1 MHGSPA
7 LPPPPPHKPTPQ
19 HPRLMTRLTIRGR
32 ENLATPG
39 FYMPNR
45 LSPQAL
51 RCLHELLDGRVSY
64 LVDIHFPPAD
74 HLEELVQELGG
85 RLLRFDLRQT
95 TPRDMRELMLGE
107 LSAERSLIFLPGD
120 AARLIGT
127 LSNVPSPFLQHL
139 GSVHIAP
146 IPVFLGYYGESAA
159 PLYSDRDSTLHQ
171 QLRIMPRLSPGPQT
185 GARLLAAWMEQSAEL
200 FSEQSWLSGSLT
212 EQLVRS
218 MRRHPDTPIIDGM
231 TGSRV
236 SFAKALGVALLLA
249 RRLKRDYPGEK
260 RLGLL
265 LPPSAGTVIATL
277 GCLLAGITPVM
288 LNYASSHA
296 AFASAVKQAEL
307 RRYITARAFRAKLPD
322 FPWPE
327 ESNLIFLEAL
337 IADLG
342 KAALIGSILLA
353 RSAPAGLLCRLSRA
367 GQRRDRDEAVILFT
381 SGSSGEPKGVTLTH
395 RMLLANVAQSA
406 SRLDLSDSRFLCSL
420 PVFHS
425 FGLTVTML
433 LPLLTGHP
441 MCTHPNPTDARAL
454 CELVRRHRLT
464 LLCATPTF
472 ARAMLRRAKPDSFAS
487 VRQFIVGAEKLQP
500 ELAAEF
506 RERFHLELLEGYGLT
521 EASPVCSVNLPDVPP
536 TDNCRYYI
544 PGRVAGSVGAPLPGI
559 AVRITDTDD
568 DTRCL
573 PLTEQGM
580 IWLKGANIFTG
591 YIGRPELNAE
601 IIRDGWY
608 KTGDIGHLDLNGFIT
623 LGGRLARFSKIGGE
637 MVPHEVVEQAIAR
650 ILNLSSEDGIRLAVT
665 GIPDAQKG
673 EALVLLSALPE
684 HQRSSEEKQR
694 LAELRSS
701 LSEQKLPNLWVP
713 RHIVPVEE
721 IPLLPTGKLDLRA
734 CRLLAEEALLHSPSN
749 SPAPP
754 RP

>member
-1 MHGSPA
+1 M
-7 LPPPPPHKPTPQ
+7 PP
-19 HPRLMTRLTIRGR
+19 LSIRGR
-32 ENLATPG
+32 ENLASPG

-85 RLLRFDLRQT
+85 RLLRFDFRQT
-95 TPRDMRELMLGE
+95 NPRDMRELMLGE
-107 LSAERSLIFLPGD
+107 LSAGRSLIFVPGD

-127 LSNVPSPFLQHL
+127 LSNVPAPFLQHL

-146 IPVFLGYYGESAA
+146 IPVFLGYYGTSAET
-159 PLYSDRDSTLHQ
+159 LYSDRDTTLHQ
-171 QLRIMPRLSPGPQT
+171 QLCIMPRLSPGPQT

-231 TGSRV
+231 TGSRT
-236 SFAKALGVALLLA
+236 SFAKALGVALLVA

-265 LPPSAGTVIATL
+265 LPPGAGAVIATL

-296 AFASAVKQAEL
+296 AFASAVRQAEL

-327 ESNLIFLEAL
+327 ESSLIFLEAL
-337 IADLG
+337 IAGLG
-342 KAALIGSILLA
+342 KAALIAGVLFA

-381 SGSSGEPKGVTLTH
+381 SGSSGEPKGVALTH

-406 SRLDLSDSRFLCSL
+406 TRLDLSDSRFLCSL

-506 RERFHLELLEGYGLT
+506 RERFNLELLEGYGLT

-536 TDNCRYYI
+536 SGACRYYI

-568 DTRCL
+568 DTRRL
-573 PLTEQGM
+573 PLTERGM
-580 IWLKGANIFTG
+580 IWLKGSNIFTG
-591 YIGRPELNAE
+591 YIGRPELNAT

-623 LGGRLARFSKIGGE
+623 LGGRLSRFSKIGGE

-650 ILNLSSEDGIRLAVT
+650 LLNLSPDGGMRLAVT

-684 HQRSSEEKQR
+684 HQRSSEEKQH
-694 LAELRSS
+694 LAELRSG
-701 LSEQKLPNLWVP
+701 LSEQKLPNLWAP

-734 CRLLAEEALLHSPSN
+734 CRLLAEEALLHSPGN

-754 RP
+754 QP

>member
-1 MHGSPA
+1 M
-7 LPPPPPHKPTPQ
+7 PP
-19 HPRLMTRLTIRGR
+19 LSIRGR
-32 ENLATPG
+32 ENLASPG

-85 RLLRFDLRQT
+85 RLLRFDFRQT
-95 TPRDMRELMLGE
+95 NPREMRELMLGE
-107 LSAERSLIFLPGD
+107 LSAGRSLIFVPGD

-127 LSNVPSPFLQHL
+127 LSNVPAPFLQHL

-146 IPVFLGYYGESAA
+146 IPVFLGYYGTSAET
-159 PLYSDRDSTLHQ
+159 LYSDRDTTLHQ
-171 QLRIMPRLSPGPQT
+171 QLCIMPRLSPGPQT

-231 TGSRV
+231 TGSRT
-236 SFAKALGVALLLA
+236 SFAKALGVALLVA

-265 LPPSAGTVIATL
+265 LPPGAGAVIATL

-296 AFASAVKQAEL
+296 AFASAVRQAEL
-307 RRYITARAFRAKLPD
+307 RRYITARTFRAKLPD

-327 ESNLIFLEAL
+327 ESSLIFLEAL
-337 IADLG
+337 IAGLG
-342 KAALIGSILLA
+342 KAALIAGVLFA

-381 SGSSGEPKGVTLTH
+381 SGSSGEPKGVALTH

-406 SRLDLSDSRFLCSL
+406 TRLDLTDSRFLCSL

-500 ELAAEF
+500 ELAAEY

-536 TDNCRYYI
+536 SGACRYYI

-568 DTRCL
+568 DTRRL
-573 PLTEQGM
+573 PLTERGM
-580 IWLKGANIFTG
+580 IWLKGSNIFTG
-591 YIGRPELNAE
+591 YIGRPELNAT

-623 LGGRLARFSKIGGE
+623 LGGRLSRFSKIGGE

-650 ILNLSSEDGIRLAVT
+650 LLNLSPDGGMRLAVT

-694 LAELRSS
+694 LAELRSG
-701 LSEQKLPNLWVP
+701 LSEQKLPNLWAP

-754 RP
+754 QP

>member
-1 MHGSPA
+1 M
-7 LPPPPPHKPTPQ
+7 PP
-19 HPRLMTRLTIRGR
+19 LSIRGR
-32 ENLATPG
+32 EHLASPG

-85 RLLRFDLRQT
+85 RLLRFDFRQT
-95 TPRDMRELMLGE
+95 NPRDMRELMLGE
-107 LSAERSLIFLPGD
+107 LSAGRSLIFVPGD

-127 LSNVPSPFLQHL
+127 LSNVPAPFLQHL

-146 IPVFLGYYGESAA
+146 IPVFLGYYGTSAET
-159 PLYSDRDSTLHQ
+159 LYSDRDTTLHQ
-171 QLRIMPRLSPGPQT
+171 QLCIMPRLSPGPQT

-231 TGSRV
+231 TGSRT
-236 SFAKALGVALLLA
+236 SFAKALGVALLVA

-265 LPPSAGTVIATL
+265 LPPGAGAVIATL

-296 AFASAVKQAEL
+296 AFASAVRQAEL

-327 ESNLIFLEAL
+327 ESSLIFLEAL

-342 KAALIGSILLA
+342 KAALIAGVLFA

-381 SGSSGEPKGVTLTH
+381 SGSSGEPKGVALTH

-406 SRLDLSDSRFLCSL
+406 TRLDLSDSRFLCSL

-506 RERFHLELLEGYGLT
+506 RERFNLELLEGYGLT

-536 TDNCRYYI
+536 SGACRYYI

-568 DTRCL
+568 DTRRL
-573 PLTEQGM
+573 PLTERGM
-580 IWLKGANIFTG
+580 IWLKGSNIFTG
-591 YIGRPELNAE
+591 YIGRPELNAT

-623 LGGRLARFSKIGGE
+623 LGGRLSRFSKIGGE

-650 ILNLSSEDGIRLAVT
+650 LLNLSPDGGMRLAVT

-684 HQRSSEEKQR
+684 HQRSSEEKQH
-694 LAELRSS
+694 LAELRSG
-701 LSEQKLPNLWVP
+701 LSEQKLPNLWAP

-734 CRLLAEEALLHSPSN
+734 CRLLAEEALLHSPGN

-754 RP
+754 QP